1 MDDRVHRGGGV
12 QELVARGL
20 ELADDRGAQEGPGA
34 GHVHPSEPQLVHRET
49 TVGTTA

>member
-1 MDDRVHRGGGV
+1 MDDRVHRGRGV

-20 ELADDRGAQEGPGA
+20 ELADDRGAQEVPA
-34 GHVHPSEPQLVHRET
+34 PATCTRRNRSSSIAKP